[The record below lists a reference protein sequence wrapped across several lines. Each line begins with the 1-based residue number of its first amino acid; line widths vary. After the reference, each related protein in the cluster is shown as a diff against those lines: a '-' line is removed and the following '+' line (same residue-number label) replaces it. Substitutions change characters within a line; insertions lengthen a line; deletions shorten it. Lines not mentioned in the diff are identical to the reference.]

1 MNDRFSCGFA
11 GSTRP
16 EPRFDFDTA
25 TMSDDQGQLTF
36 ARWIKRSP
44 GQPSGGATVVFP
56 HAGGAAAA
64 YRAFASDLARAGGDA
79 FVLQYPQRADRL
91 THPAPDTI
99 EELAADL
106 FAAGDWA
113 KLGPL
118 RLFGHCMGA
127 VIAFEFARVAERH
140 GVDVRQ
146 LWVSASQAPSTI
158 ASSPR
163 LPTAEAEVVADMVDL
178 GGTDPRLL
186 EDEDFVELLLR
197 AVRADY
203 RAFNRYACEPETR
216 IGADIHTL
224 GGRLDHR
231 IDETMLRRWESH
243 TDGAFTV
250 SLFDGGHFYI
260 NDHTAAVAEL
270 IHEL

>member
-1 MNDRFSCGFA
+1 MI
-11 GSTRP
+11 
-16 EPRFDFDTA
+16 
-25 TMSDDQGQLTF
+25 DDQSQLTF

-44 GQPSGGATVVFP
+44 GQPSRDATIVFP

-64 YRAFASDLARAGGDA
+64 YRAFASELARTGGDA

-91 THPAPDTI
+91 THPAPATV

-113 KLGPL
+113 ELGPL

-140 GVDVRQ
+140 GVEVRQ
-146 LWVSASQAPSTI
+146 LWVSASQAPTTI
-158 ASSPR
+158 ATSPR
-163 LPTAEAEVVADMVDL
+163 LPTADAEIVANMVDL

-186 EDEDFVELLLR
+186 ADEDFVELLVR

-203 RAFNRYACEPETR
+203 LAFNRYACEPETR
-216 IGADIHTL
+216 ISADIHTL
-224 GGRLDHR
+224 AGRDDHR
-231 IDETMLRRWESH
+231 VSQDMLAHWQSH
-243 TDGAFTV
+243 TDGAFTLTV
-250 SLFDGGHFYI
+250 FDGGHFYI
-260 NDHTAAVAEL
+260 NDHLDSVAEL
-270 IHEL
+270 VHAG